1 MRKLLLIALAPLMVF
16 SAATMMFAEDKP
28 AEGERDKAE
37 GEDKAEE
44 AAEEAPK
51 HATVGKKAPDFTL
64 KNANGEEVKL
74 SDFKGK
80 TVVIE
85 WINVDCPWVRPHY
98 VDDTR
103 KHVNFQQKV
112 RDDGGAWLMICSSAE
127 GQQGHFAGE
136 ALTERLK
143 RHGIDLGSYLIDT
156 PGDVAR
162 TYQAR
167 VTPEMYVICGEG
179 VLQYKGALDNLPA
192 QHRQQAEPVNY
203 IKEVLEALKEGKEIE
218 TPERRAYG

>member
-28 AEGERDKAE
+28 TEGERDKAE
-37 GEDKAEE
+37 GADKAEE
-44 AAEEAPK
+44 APE

-80 TVVIE
+80 VVVIE
-85 WINVDCPWVRPHY
+85 WINLDCPWVSPHY
-98 VDDTR
+98 ENDT
-103 KHVNFQQKV
+103 HVKFQQKV
-112 RDDGGAWLMICSSAE
+112 RDEGGAWLMICSSSE

-156 PGDVAR
+156 PGTVAR

-192 QHRQQAEPVNY
+192 QRRERAEPVNY